1 MISTPTDI
9 TMTTV
14 EIAAMT
20 GKQHKNVLRDVDRAI
35 ANVTKAQVNQ
45 LKSEPVDLGAS
56 EATYLDAYK
65 RDKRMLINFKTL

>member
-20 GKQHKNVLRDVDRAI
+20 GKQHKNVLRDADTALELVTEKMASDLRASI
-35 ANVTKAQVNQ
+35 
-45 LKSEPVDLGAS
+45 GAT
-56 EATYLDAYK
+56 EAIYQDAYK